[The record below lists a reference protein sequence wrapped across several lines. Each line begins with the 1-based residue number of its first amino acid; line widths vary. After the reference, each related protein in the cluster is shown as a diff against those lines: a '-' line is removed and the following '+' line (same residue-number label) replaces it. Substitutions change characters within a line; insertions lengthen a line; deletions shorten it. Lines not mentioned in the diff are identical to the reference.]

1 MSGDS
6 QFELQLS
13 KPEGNATAP
22 GASSASVA
30 PAAPSTPA
38 PPAASQ
44 PSLRPQPP
52 PRSVNAA
59 PAASPAPA
67 PAGATPPEFV
77 RRPVVATSRPQVTRE
92 PVRRPP
98 PSGSIAAERARSIA
112 QPPAAG
118 AVKPPLPVPP
128 EVAAAA
134 SAPSAP
140 SAAATATTP
149 DSLPK
154 MAPASTALPTPRPAP
169 VAQLAAALPVN
180 PAVAVGEAAAF
191 AATVAPAP
199 GLAIRRPPRLVRRAR
214 DIARLMRLDRPI
226 GIWLLLWPELWAL
239 WVASSGHPSREL
251 LAIFAIGTL
260 VMRSAGCVINDLFDR
275 NIDPHVRRT
284 QSRPLAARVVGPYEA
299 LTVFAILLGM
309 AGVLALHLDRL
320 TLELA
325 FVGAGLT
332 VTYPLLKRFFPFP
345 QLYLGLAFGWAV
357 PLAFAATQDQVP
369 RIGWLLLLPA
379 VLWAGIYD
387 TMYAMADRD
396 DDLRIGVQSSAVLF
410 ADMDRPMIGAM
421 QIMML
426 LALWLVGRTL
436 HFGSAYQ
443 TALIVSGALFAWQQW
458 LIRQRD
464 RDACLAAFQNNQY
477 VGIAI
482 FAGILIEYVS
492 PA

>member
-1 MSGDS
+1 MAASGDS
-6 QFELQLS
+6 QIELQLS
-13 KPEGNATAP
+13 KPEGE
-22 GASSASVA
+22 ASAQRK
-30 PAAPSTPA
+30 PAAPQPQPLPQHIQQPSRPA
-38 PPAASQ
+38 PTPGSARHLTSAA
-44 PSLRPQPP
+44 RG
-52 PRSVNAA
+52 AA
-59 PAASPAPA
+59 PAR
-67 PAGATPPEFV
+67 PAGAEQ
-77 RRPVVATSRPQVTRE
+77 A
-92 PVRRPP
+92 RRPP
-98 PSGSIAAERARSIA
+98 PSGSIAAERARAIS
-112 QPPAAG
+112 QPPAPSSAKQ
-118 AVKPPLPVPP
+118 AAPPLAPSPA
-128 EVAAAA
+128 EVAATPPVAAPIAAPESPPTATAPTPAAPAAPAPAAA
-134 SAPSAP
+134 SPTAAG
-140 SAAATATTP
+140 AAAAIT
-149 DSLPK
+149 
-154 MAPASTALPTPRPAP
+154 
-169 VAQLAAALPVN
+169 
-180 PAVAVGEAAAF
+180 AF
-191 AATVAPAP
+191 AAVDAVTGPVAPAP
-199 GLAIRRPPRLVRRAR
+199 DFVIARPPRVVRRAR
-214 DIARLMRLDRPI
+214 DFARLMRLDRPI

-239 WVASSGHPSREL
+239 WVASSGHPAREL
-251 LAIFAIGTL
+251 LGIFALGTL

-284 QSRPLAARVVGPYEA
+284 QSRPLAARVLGPYEA
-299 LTVFAILLGM
+299 LILFAILLGI

-332 VTYPLLKRFFPFP
+332 ITYPLLKRFFPFP

-387 TMYAMADRD
+387 TMYAMADRE
-396 DDLRIGVQSSAVLF
+396 DDLRIGVQSSAILF

-436 HFGSAYQ
+436 NFGSAYRA
-443 TALIVSGALFAWQQW
+443 ALIASAALFAWQQW
-458 LIRQRD
+458 LIRRRD

-482 FAGILIEYVS
+482 FAGILLEYAS